1 MPMREW
7 SKIQEVLYAGY
18 LAISAYPS
26 NGEVGTGHDSLID
39 DLPQRALTT
48 TRRCKADLKLEIAMP
63 LRDHFRPPVSKT
75 VSWEGFLAGWP
86 TTVIQRLVEQLPG
99 EYAAE
104 PRVRLGTNFEA
115 DWSFQRAAI
124 SDQCGGNGGAG
135 TAFWAPPAPTL
146 AVDAD
151 PTEQYA
157 YEVLIFD
164 QSHERVLVAAIEF
177 VSPGNKDRPQSR
189 REFVAKCAALLTQGV
204 CVSIIDVVTTRH
216 FNLYADLL
224 DLIAVSD
231 PAIGNSPPATYA
243 VTCRGRKVNGT
254 PRFESWAY
262 PLPVGQPLP
271 MLPLWLTEE
280 LAISLDLEGSYED
293 ACRTLRI
300 AAQ

>member
-1 MPMREW
+1 M
-7 SKIQEVLYAGY
+7 
-18 LAISAYPS
+18 
-26 NGEVGTGHDSLID
+26 
-39 DLPQRALTT
+39 
-48 TRRCKADLKLEIAMP
+48 
-63 LRDHFRPPVSKT
+63 
-75 VSWEGFLAGWP
+75 
-86 TTVIQRLVEQLPG
+86 IQRLVPHLPEQ
-99 EYAAE
+99 YTAE
-104 PRVRLGTNFEA
+104 PRVHLGTNFEIDVCA
-115 DWSFQRAAI
+115 FEREYAQVSHNR
-124 SDQCGGNGGAG
+124 GGANGGAG
-135 TAFWAPPAPTL
+135 TAVWAPPAPTL

-164 QSHERVLVAAIEF
+164 QSRERTLVAAVEF

-293 ACRTLRI
+293 ACRVLRI
-300 AAQ
+300 GA